1 MAIRF
6 FSHFQIALLLF
17 RLFTCLFYYN
27 FLLLK
32 SPIFRYVTQHKSV
45 VVYRHFGTAY
55 RYRHRR
61 SYGQTPRNNY
71 HHAQHPKEELRPHL
85 DHSRSLQSHVVLL
98 IIKCVLIL
106 DKNVIMNIKYSQ
118 GDRIQFYIVVVLSS
132 HQWVTSPVKPVTGQ
146 TDCHFDRNPSYLV
159 TTSRPTL
166 RFTKRQERETNRSH
180 RRTLKTGRN
189 ITVTSPKCLH
199 LPLLSTE
206 KNIYLSSYYN

>member
-1 MAIRF
+1 MINRLILQSFKLFFLIYDFKATDSVTSESKFTLGLLDRIYEIAGLTLQEFLILNTYNFSPFSFCCSHLAVACSLSTAGELQHMAIRF

-132 HQWVTSPVKPVTGQ
+132 HQ
-146 TDCHFDRNPSYLV
+146 
-159 TTSRPTL
+159 
-166 RFTKRQERETNRSH
+166 
-180 RRTLKTGRN
+180 
-189 ITVTSPKCLH
+189 
-199 LPLLSTE
+199 
-206 KNIYLSSYYN
+206 